1 MHRAKKNLGQN
12 FLEDRIVLQE
22 IIDSIKPNKKDSFLE
37 IGPGKGSLT
46 ELITGCVETL
56 DAVELDRDLILGL
69 RLLAQKEGNLTI
81 HKGDILAFDIE
92 ENLKPKK
99 KLRVIGNLP
108 YNISSSIMLWSF
120 LNQDK
125 FVDLHYM
132 FQKEFGQRLSS
143 DTGTKSYGRLS
154 VLTQYMAKVSNL
166 FIVNP
171 ESFKPAPAVES
182 IFIKL
187 VPIPGRDLNSPIAK
201 KLQEITRIAFSKRRK
216 MLSKSYKDILGKE
229 DFEYLNIES
238 SQRPEDLTVEDFLKI
253 SNLLIQ
259 A

>member
-1 MHRAKKNLGQN
+1 M
-12 FLEDRIVLQE
+12 VLQE

-56 DAVELDRDLILGL
+56 DAVELDRDLILKL
-69 RLLAQKEGNLTI
+69 RLLEQKEDNLTI
-81 HKGDILAFDIE
+81 HKGDILDFDIV

-143 DTGTKSYGRLS
+143 DTGTK
-154 VLTQYMAKVSNL
+154 
-166 FIVNP
+166 
-171 ESFKPAPAVES
+171 
-182 IFIKL
+182 KL
-187 VPIPGRDLNSPIAK
+187 WK
-201 KLQEITRIAFSKRRK
+201 T
-216 MLSKSYKDILGKE
+216 
-229 DFEYLNIES
+229 
-238 SQRPEDLTVEDFLKI
+238 
-253 SNLLIQ
+253 
-259 A
+259 

>member
-1 MHRAKKNLGQN
+1 
-12 FLEDRIVLQE
+12 
-22 IIDSIKPNKKDSFLE
+22 
-37 IGPGKGSLT
+37 
-46 ELITGCVETL
+46 
-56 DAVELDRDLILGL
+56 
-69 RLLAQKEGNLTI
+69 
-81 HKGDILAFDIE
+81 
-92 ENLKPKK
+92 
-99 KLRVIGNLP
+99 
-108 YNISSSIMLWSF
+108 MLWSF

-182 IFIKL
+182 IFVKL